1 LGRKRKGRS
10 GVSHGGRG
18 SGGEEIDNDS
28 APVVDGGEAPRGA
41 KE

>member
-1 LGRKRKGRS
+1 MGRR
-10 GVSHGGRG
+10 GVPHGGRG
-18 SGGEEIDNDS
+18 SGGEEIDNGN